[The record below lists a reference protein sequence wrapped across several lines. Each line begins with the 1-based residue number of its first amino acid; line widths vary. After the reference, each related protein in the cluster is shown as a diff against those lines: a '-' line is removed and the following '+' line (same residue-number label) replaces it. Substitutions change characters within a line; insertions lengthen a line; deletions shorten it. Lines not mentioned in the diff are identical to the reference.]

1 MVKMHVWLERERE
14 RERERQEVGV
24 CARKRGINF
33 AGCQRGM

>member
-1 MVKMHVWLERERE
+1 MVKMHVWLE